1 MNLLYKTNF
10 LLTINKFRKIHF
22 SMKKI
27 ILMLLVA
34 VSSLTVIGQDTTS
47 IKPASI
53 AFKVGLFNFKKTPL
67 TENASQTAIQGGL
80 QYFKGITQHLDL
92 MMNLDF
98 ANLKYPF
105 YNSSKIDIAKNNE
118 MYTALDASLNY
129 KLLTDENKLVPYLSA
144 GLGVASINNAY
155 YTAYLPVGLGLQIK
169 AKQGSFINILSTYR
183 AEASALTKMH
193 YNHSISY
200 SLPLKLREKKP
211 VMLPPAPVVADNDGD
226 GVVGSEDD
234 CPNASGLVKYHGC
247 PVPDSDNDGINDEND
262 KCPTTEGAIKYKGC
276 PIPDTDKDGINDEAD
291 KCPTAKGLSSY
302 EGCPIPDT
310 DKDGVNDEQDKCP
323 STPGIMGNNGCAD
336 VQPLVNEISSQ
347 LKFESGKVNL
357 SKKGYQGLDSLVV
370 LMQNNTNIT
379 LVITGHTDNTGTL
392 IINEKL
398 SLQRAIVASNYLV
411 KKGVDKNRMSQKG
424 FADTK
429 SIADNKTLK
438 GRAQNRRVDIEVI
451 Y

>member
-1 MNLLYKTNF
+1 
-10 LLTINKFRKIHF
+10 
-22 SMKKI
+22 MKKI
-27 ILMLLVA
+27 ILMLLVS
-34 VSSLTVIGQDTTS
+34 VISLTVIGQDTAS

-67 TENASQTAIQGGL
+67 TENASQMAIQGGL

-92 MMNLDF
+92 MVNLDF

-105 YNSSKIDIAKNNE
+105 YTSSKLGIAKNNE
-118 MYTALDASLNY
+118 MYTAFDASLNY

-155 YTAYLPVGLGLQIK
+155 YTAYAPVGLGLQIK

-183 AEASALTKMH
+183 AEASAFTKMH

-211 VMLPPAPVVADNDGD
+211 VMLPPAPVVADIDDD
-226 GVVGSEDD
+226 GVVGSDDD
-234 CPNASGLVKYHGC
+234 CPNASGLVKYRGC
-247 PVPDSDNDGINDEND
+247 PVPDTDSDGINDEND
-262 KCPTTEGAIKYKGC
+262 QCPTAEGAIKYKGC
-276 PIPDTDKDGINDEAD
+276 PIPDADKDGINDETD
-291 KCPTAKGLSSY
+291 KCPTAEGLSRY

-323 STPGIMGNNGCAD
+323 SIPGIMGNNGCAD
-336 VQPLVNEISSQ
+336 LQPLANEISSQ

-357 SKKGYQGLDSLVV
+357 RKKIYIGVDSLVV
-370 LMQNNTNIT
+370 FMQENPNTSLFIS
-379 LVITGHTDNTGTL
+379 GHTDNTGTL
-392 IINEKL
+392 KINQKL
-398 SLQRAIVASNYLV
+398 SLQRAMVVSNYLI
-411 KKGVDKNRMSQKG
+411 KKGIDKKRISQKG
-424 FADTK
+424 FADTRP
-429 SIADNKTLK
+429 IADNKTLK
-438 GRAQNRRVDIEVI
+438 GRALNRRVDIELV

>member
-1 MNLLYKTNF
+1 
-10 LLTINKFRKIHF
+10 
-22 SMKKI
+22 MKKI

-34 VSSLTVIGQDTTS
+34 VSSLTVIGQDTAS

-80 QYFKGITQHLDL
+80 QYFKGITTHLDL

-105 YNSSKIDIAKNNE
+105 YNSSKLDIAKNNE
-118 MYTALDASLNY
+118 MYTAFDASLNY

-262 KCPTTEGAIKYKGC
+262 KCPTAEGAIKYKGC

-392 IINEKL
+392 KINEKL
-398 SLQRAIVASNYLV
+398 SLQRAMVASNYLV

-424 FADTK
+424 FADRFADAK

>member
-1 MNLLYKTNF
+1 
-10 LLTINKFRKIHF
+10 
-22 SMKKI
+22 MKKI

-34 VSSLTVIGQDTTS
+34 VSSLTVIGQDTAS

-80 QYFKGITQHLDL
+80 QYFKGITTHLDL

-105 YNSSKIDIAKNNE
+105 YNSSKLDIAKNNE

-262 KCPTTEGAIKYKGC
+262 KCPTAEGAIKYKGC

-336 VQPLVNEISSQ
+336 LQPLVNEISSQ

-392 IINEKL
+392 KINEKL
-398 SLQRAIVASNYLV
+398 SLQRAMVASNYLV

-424 FADTK
+424 FADTRPT
-429 SIADNKTLK
+429 SDNKTLK

>member
-1 MNLLYKTNF
+1 
-10 LLTINKFRKIHF
+10 
-22 SMKKI
+22 MKKI
-27 ILMLLVA
+27 ILMLLVS
-34 VSSLTVIGQDTTS
+34 VISLTVIGQDTAS

-67 TENASQTAIQGGL
+67 TENASQMAIQGGV

-92 MMNLDF
+92 MVNLDF

-105 YNSSKIDIAKNNE
+105 YTSSKIGIAKKNE
-118 MYTALDASLNY
+118 MYTAFDASLNY

-155 YTAYLPVGLGLQIK
+155 YTAYAPVGLGLQIK

-183 AEASALTKMH
+183 AEASAFTKMH

-211 VMLPPAPVVADNDGD
+211 VMLPPAPVVADIDDD
-226 GVVGSEDD
+226 GVVGSDDD

-247 PVPDSDNDGINDEND
+247 PVPDTDSDGINDEND
-262 KCPTTEGAIKYKGC
+262 KCPTAEGAIKYKGC
-276 PIPDTDKDGINDEAD
+276 PIPDVDKDGINDETD
-291 KCPTAKGLSSY
+291 KCPTAEGLSRY

-323 STPGIMGNNGCAD
+323 SIPGIMGNNGCAD
-336 VQPLVNEISSQ
+336 LQPLANEISSQ

-357 SKKGYQGLDSLVV
+357 RKKIYIGVDSLVV
-370 LMQNNTNIT
+370 FMQENPNASLFIS
-379 LVITGHTDNTGTL
+379 GHTDNTGTL
-392 IINEKL
+392 KINQKL
-398 SLQRAIVASNYLV
+398 SLQRAMVVSNYLI
-411 KKGVDKNRMSQKG
+411 KKGIDKKRISQKG
-424 FADTK
+424 FADTRP
-429 SIADNKTLK
+429 IADNKTLK
-438 GRAQNRRVDIEVI
+438 GRALNRRVDIELV

>member
-1 MNLLYKTNF
+1 
-10 LLTINKFRKIHF
+10 
-22 SMKKI
+22 MKKI
-27 ILMLLVA
+27 ILMLLVS
-34 VSSLTVIGQDTTS
+34 VSSLTVIGQDTAS

-67 TENASQTAIQGGL
+67 TENASQTVIQGGV

-92 MMNLDF
+92 MVNIDF

-105 YNSSKIDIAKNNE
+105 YTSSKIGIAKKNE
-118 MYTALDASLNY
+118 MYTAFDASLNY

-155 YTAYLPVGLGLQIK
+155 YTAYAPVGLGLQIK

-183 AEASALTKMH
+183 AEASAFTKMH
-193 YNHSISY
+193 FNHSISY

-211 VMLPPAPVVADNDGD
+211 VMLPPAPVVADIDDD
-226 GVVGSEDD
+226 GVVGSDDD

-247 PVPDSDNDGINDEND
+247 PVPDTDSDGINDEND
-262 KCPTTEGAIKYKGC
+262 KCPTAEGAIKYKGC
-276 PIPDTDKDGINDEAD
+276 PIPDVDKDGINDETD
-291 KCPTAKGLSSY
+291 KCPTAEGLSRY

-323 STPGIMGNNGCAD
+323 SITGIMGNNGCAD
-336 VQPLVNEISSQ
+336 VQPLANEISSQ

-357 SKKGYQGLDSLVV
+357 RKKIYIGVDSLVV
-370 LMQNNTNIT
+370 FMQENPNTSLFIS
-379 LVITGHTDNTGTL
+379 GHTDNTGTL
-392 IINEKL
+392 KINQKL
-398 SLQRAIVASNYLV
+398 SLQRAMVVSNYLI
-411 KKGVDKNRMSQKG
+411 KKGIDKKRISQKG
-424 FADTK
+424 FADTRP
-429 SIADNKTLK
+429 IADNKTLK
-438 GRAQNRRVDIEVI
+438 GRALNRRVDIEVV

>member
-1 MNLLYKTNF
+1 
-10 LLTINKFRKIHF
+10 
-22 SMKKI
+22 MKKI
-27 ILMLLVA
+27 ILMLLVS
-34 VSSLTVIGQDTTS
+34 VSSLTVIGQDTAS

-67 TENASQTAIQGGL
+67 TENASQTVIQGGV

-92 MMNLDF
+92 MVNLDF

-105 YNSSKIDIAKNNE
+105 YTSSKIGIAKKNE
-118 MYTALDASLNY
+118 MYTAFDASLNY

-155 YTAYLPVGLGLQIK
+155 YTAYAPVGLGLQIK

-183 AEASALTKMH
+183 AEASAFTKMH
-193 YNHSISY
+193 FNHSISY

-211 VMLPPAPVVADNDGD
+211 VMLPPAPVVADIDDD
-226 GVVGSEDD
+226 GVVGSDDD

-247 PVPDSDNDGINDEND
+247 PVPDTDSDGINDEND
-262 KCPTTEGAIKYKGC
+262 KCPTAEGAIKYKGC
-276 PIPDTDKDGINDEAD
+276 PIPDVDKDGINDETD
-291 KCPTAKGLSSY
+291 KCPTAEGLSRY

-323 STPGIMGNNGCAD
+323 SIPGIMGNNGCAD
-336 VQPLVNEISSQ
+336 LQPLAKEISSQ

-357 SKKGYQGLDSLVV
+357 RKKIYIGVDSLVV
-370 LMQNNTNIT
+370 FMQENPNASLFIS
-379 LVITGHTDNTGTL
+379 GHTDNTGTL
-392 IINEKL
+392 KINQKL
-398 SLQRAIVASNYLV
+398 SLQRAMVVSNYLI
-411 KKGVDKNRMSQKG
+411 KKGIDKKRISQKG
-424 FADTK
+424 FADTRP
-429 SIADNKTLK
+429 IADNKTLK
-438 GRAQNRRVDIEVI
+438 GRALNRRVDIEVV

>member
-1 MNLLYKTNF
+1 MHLFYKTNF

-34 VSSLTVIGQDTTS
+34 VSSLTVIGQDTAS

-80 QYFKGITQHLDL
+80 QYFKGITTHLDL

-105 YNSSKIDIAKNNE
+105 YNSSKLDIAKKNE

-262 KCPTTEGAIKYKGC
+262 KCPTAEGAIKYKGC

-392 IINEKL
+392 KINEKL
-398 SLQRAIVASNYLV
+398 SLQRAMVVSNYLV

>member
-1 MNLLYKTNF
+1 MHLLYKTNF

-34 VSSLTVIGQDTTS
+34 VSSLTVIGQDTAS

-80 QYFKGITQHLDL
+80 QYFKGITTHLDL

-105 YNSSKIDIAKNNE
+105 YNSSKLDIAKKNE

-262 KCPTTEGAIKYKGC
+262 KCPTAEGAIKYKGC

-336 VQPLVNEISSQ
+336 LQPLVNEISSQ

-370 LMQNNTNIT
+370 LMQNNTNII

-392 IINEKL
+392 KINEKL
-398 SLQRAIVASNYLV
+398 SLQRAMVASNYLV

>member
-1 MNLLYKTNF
+1 
-10 LLTINKFRKIHF
+10 
-22 SMKKI
+22 MKKI
-27 ILMLLVA
+27 ILMLLVS
-34 VSSLTVIGQDTTS
+34 VSSLTVIGQDTAS

-67 TENASQTAIQGGL
+67 TENASQTVIQGGV

-92 MMNLDF
+92 MVNLDF

-105 YNSSKIDIAKNNE
+105 YTSSKLGIAKNNE
-118 MYTALDASLNY
+118 MYTAFDASLNY

-155 YTAYLPVGLGLQIK
+155 YTAYAPVGLGLQIK

-183 AEASALTKMH
+183 AEASAFTKMH

-211 VMLPPAPVVADNDGD
+211 VMLPPAPVVADIDDD
-226 GVVGSEDD
+226 GVVGSDDD
-234 CPNASGLVKYHGC
+234 CPNASGLVKYRGC
-247 PVPDSDNDGINDEND
+247 PVPDTDSDGINDEND
-262 KCPTTEGAIKYKGC
+262 QCPTAEGAIKYKGC
-276 PIPDTDKDGINDEAD
+276 PIPDADKDGINDETD
-291 KCPTAKGLSSY
+291 KCPTAEGLSRY

-323 STPGIMGNNGCAD
+323 SIPGIMGNNGCAD
-336 VQPLVNEISSQ
+336 LQPLANEISSQ

-357 SKKGYQGLDSLVV
+357 RKKIYIGVDSLVV
-370 LMQNNTNIT
+370 FMQENPNASLFIS
-379 LVITGHTDNTGTL
+379 GHTDNTGTL
-392 IINEKL
+392 KINQKL
-398 SLQRAIVASNYLV
+398 SLQRAMVVSNYLI
-411 KKGVDKNRMSQKG
+411 KKGIDKKRISQKG
-424 FADTK
+424 FADTRP
-429 SIADNKTLK
+429 IADNKTLK
-438 GRAQNRRVDIEVI
+438 GRALNRRVDIELV

>member
-1 MNLLYKTNF
+1 MHLLYKTNF

-34 VSSLTVIGQDTTS
+34 VSSLTVIGQDTAS

-80 QYFKGITQHLDL
+80 QYFKGITTHLDL

-105 YNSSKIDIAKNNE
+105 YNSSKLDIAKKNE

-262 KCPTTEGAIKYKGC
+262 KCPTAEGAIKYKGC

-392 IINEKL
+392 KINEKL
-398 SLQRAIVASNYLV
+398 SLQRAMVVSNYLV

-429 SIADNKTLK
+429 SITDNKTLK

>member
-1 MNLLYKTNF
+1 
-10 LLTINKFRKIHF
+10 
-22 SMKKI
+22 MKKI

-34 VSSLTVIGQDTTS
+34 VSSLTVIGQDTAS

-53 AFKVGLFNFKKTPL
+53 AFKVGLFNFKNTPL

-80 QYFKGITQHLDL
+80 QYFKGITTHLDL

-105 YNSSKIDIAKNNE
+105 YNSSKLDIAKNNE
-118 MYTALDASLNY
+118 MYTAFDASLNY

-262 KCPTTEGAIKYKGC
+262 KCPTAEGAIKYKGC

-392 IINEKL
+392 KINEKL
-398 SLQRAIVASNYLV
+398 SLQRAMVVSNYLV

-438 GRAQNRRVDIEVI
+438 GRAQNRRVDIELM

>member
-1 MNLLYKTNF
+1 
-10 LLTINKFRKIHF
+10 
-22 SMKKI
+22 MKKI
-27 ILMLLVA
+27 ILMLLVS
-34 VSSLTVIGQDTTS
+34 VISLTVIGQDTAS

-67 TENASQTAIQGGL
+67 TENASQMAIQGGL

-92 MMNLDF
+92 MVNLDF

-105 YNSSKIDIAKNNE
+105 YTSSKLGIAKNNE
-118 MYTALDASLNY
+118 MYTAFDASINY

-155 YTAYLPVGLGLQIK
+155 YTAYAPVGLGLQIK

-183 AEASALTKMH
+183 AEASAFTKMH

-211 VMLPPAPVVADNDGD
+211 VMLPPAPVVADIDDD
-226 GVVGSEDD
+226 GVVGSDDD
-234 CPNASGLVKYHGC
+234 CPNASGLVKYRGC
-247 PVPDSDNDGINDEND
+247 PVPDTDSDGINDEND
-262 KCPTTEGAIKYKGC
+262 QCPTAEGAIKYKGC
-276 PIPDTDKDGINDEAD
+276 PIPDADKDGINDETD
-291 KCPTAKGLSSY
+291 KCPTAEGLSRY

-323 STPGIMGNNGCAD
+323 SIPGIMGNNGCAD
-336 VQPLVNEISSQ
+336 LQPLANEISSQ

-357 SKKGYQGLDSLVV
+357 RKKIYIGVDSLVV
-370 LMQNNTNIT
+370 FMQENPNASLFIS
-379 LVITGHTDNTGTL
+379 GHTDNTGTL
-392 IINEKL
+392 KINQKL
-398 SLQRAIVASNYLV
+398 SLQRAMVVSNYLI
-411 KKGVDKNRMSQKG
+411 KKGIDKKRISQKG
-424 FADTK
+424 FADTRP
-429 SIADNKTLK
+429 IADNKTLK
-438 GRAQNRRVDIEVI
+438 GRALNRRVDIELV

>member
-1 MNLLYKTNF
+1 MHLLYKTNF

-34 VSSLTVIGQDTTS
+34 VSSLTVIGQDTAS

-80 QYFKGITQHLDL
+80 QYFKGITTHLDL

-105 YNSSKIDIAKNNE
+105 YNSSKLDIAKKNE

-262 KCPTTEGAIKYKGC
+262 KCPTAEGAIKYKGC

-392 IINEKL
+392 KINEKL
-398 SLQRAIVASNYLV
+398 SLQRAMVVSNYLV

>member
-1 MNLLYKTNF
+1 
-10 LLTINKFRKIHF
+10 
-22 SMKKI
+22 MKKI
-27 ILMLLVA
+27 ILMLLVS
-34 VSSLTVIGQDTTS
+34 VSSLTVIGQDTAS

-67 TENASQTAIQGGL
+67 TENASQTVIQGGV

-92 MMNLDF
+92 MVNLDF

-105 YNSSKIDIAKNNE
+105 YTSSKIGIAKKNE
-118 MYTALDASLNY
+118 MYTAFDASLNY

-155 YTAYLPVGLGLQIK
+155 YTAYAPVGLGIQIK

-211 VMLPPAPVVADNDGD
+211 VMLPPAPVVADIDDD
-226 GVVGSEDD
+226 GVVGSNDD
-234 CPNASGLVKYHGC
+234 CPNASGLVKYRGC
-247 PVPDSDNDGINDEND
+247 PVPDTDSDGINDEND
-262 KCPTTEGAIKYKGC
+262 KCPTAEGAIKYKGC

-291 KCPTAKGLSSY
+291 KCPDVSGLSRY

-323 STPGIMGNNGCAD
+323 NIPGIMGNNGCAD
-336 VQPLVNEISSQ
+336 LQPLVNQITSK
-347 LKFESGKVNL
+347 LKFESGKVKL
-357 SKKGYQGLDSLVV
+357 SQKGYQGLDSLVV

-379 LVITGHTDNTGTL
+379 LVISGHTDNTGTL
-392 IINEKL
+392 KINEKL
-398 SLQRAIVASNYLV
+398 SLQRAMVASNYLI
-411 KKGVDKNRMSQKG
+411 KKGVDKKRVIQKG
-424 FADTK
+424 FADTRPT
-429 SIADNKTLK
+429 SDNKTLK
-438 GRAQNRRVDIEVI
+438 GRALNRRVDIEVV

>member
-1 MNLLYKTNF
+1 
-10 LLTINKFRKIHF
+10 
-22 SMKKI
+22 MKKI

-34 VSSLTVIGQDTTS
+34 VSSLTVIGQDTAS

-67 TENASQTAIQGGL
+67 TENASQTAIQGGF

-105 YNSSKIDIAKNNE
+105 YNSSKLDIAKKNE
-118 MYTALDASLNY
+118 MYTAFDASLNY

-262 KCPTTEGAIKYKGC
+262 KCPTAEGAIKYKGC

-323 STPGIMGNNGCAD
+323 SIPGIMGNNGCAD
-336 VQPLVNEISSQ
+336 LQPLVNQISSK
-347 LKFESGKVNL
+347 LKFESGKVKL
-357 SKKGYQGLDSLVV
+357 SQKGYQGLDSLVV

-392 IINEKL
+392 KINEKL
-398 SLQRAIVASNYLV
+398 SLQRAMVASNYLV

>member
-1 MNLLYKTNF
+1 
-10 LLTINKFRKIHF
+10 
-22 SMKKI
+22 MKKI

-34 VSSLTVIGQDTTS
+34 VSSLTVIGQDTAS

-80 QYFKGITQHLDL
+80 QYFKGITTHLDL

-105 YNSSKIDIAKNNE
+105 YNSSKLDIAKKNE

-262 KCPTTEGAIKYKGC
+262 KCPTAEGAIKYKGC

-291 KCPTAKGLSSY
+291 KCPTAKGLSRY

-310 DKDGVNDEQDKCP
+310 DKDGVNDEEDKCP
-323 STPGIMGNNGCAD
+323 SIPGIMGNNGCAD

-392 IINEKL
+392 KINEKL
-398 SLQRAIVASNYLV
+398 SLQRAMVASNYLV

>member
-1 MNLLYKTNF
+1 
-10 LLTINKFRKIHF
+10 
-22 SMKKI
+22 
-27 ILMLLVA
+27 MLLVA
-34 VSSLTVIGQDTTS
+34 VSSLTVIGQDTAS

-80 QYFKGITQHLDL
+80 QYFKGITTHLDL

-105 YNSSKIDIAKNNE
+105 YNSSKLDIAKNNE
-118 MYTALDASLNY
+118 MYTAFDASLNY

-262 KCPTTEGAIKYKGC
+262 KCPTAEGAIKYK
-276 PIPDTDKDGINDEAD
+276 
-291 KCPTAKGLSSY
+291 
-302 EGCPIPDT
+302 GCPIPDT

-392 IINEKL
+392 KINEKL
-398 SLQRAIVASNYLV
+398 SLQRAMVVSNYLV

>member
-1 MNLLYKTNF
+1 
-10 LLTINKFRKIHF
+10 
-22 SMKKI
+22 MKKI

-34 VSSLTVIGQDTTS
+34 VSSLTVIGQDTAS

-80 QYFKGITQHLDL
+80 QYFKGITTHLDL

-105 YNSSKIDIAKNNE
+105 YNSSKLDIAKKNE

-262 KCPTTEGAIKYKGC
+262 KCPTAEGSIKYKGC

-392 IINEKL
+392 KINEKL
-398 SLQRAIVASNYLV
+398 SLQRAMVASNYLV

>member
-1 MNLLYKTNF
+1 
-10 LLTINKFRKIHF
+10 
-22 SMKKI
+22 MKKI

-34 VSSLTVIGQDTTS
+34 VSSLTVIGQDTAS

-80 QYFKGITQHLDL
+80 QYFKGITTHLDL

-105 YNSSKIDIAKNNE
+105 YNSSKLDIAKNNE
-118 MYTALDASLNY
+118 MYTAFDASLNY

-262 KCPTTEGAIKYKGC
+262 KCPTAEGAIKYKGC

-336 VQPLVNEISSQ
+336 VQLLVNEISSQ

-392 IINEKL
+392 KINEKL
-398 SLQRAIVASNYLV
+398 SLQRAMVASNYLV

>member
-1 MNLLYKTNF
+1 
-10 LLTINKFRKIHF
+10 
-22 SMKKI
+22 MKKI

-34 VSSLTVIGQDTTS
+34 VSSLTVIGQDTAS

-80 QYFKGITQHLDL
+80 QYFKGITTHLDL

-105 YNSSKIDIAKNNE
+105 YNSSKLDIAKNNE
-118 MYTALDASLNY
+118 MYTAFDASLNY

-262 KCPTTEGAIKYKGC
+262 KCPTAEGAIKYKGC

-323 STPGIMGNNGCAD
+323 NTPGIMGNYGCAD
-336 VQPLVNEISSQ
+336 LQPIVNEITSQ
-347 LKFESGKVNL
+347 LKFESGKVKL

-392 IINEKL
+392 KINEKL
-398 SLQRAIVASNYLV
+398 SLQRAMVASNYLV